1 MQVVMKDKATLLFLF
16 PVLFCFFY
24 WGFATWWAYP

>member
-16 PVLFCFFY
+16 TGDLRR
-24 WGFATWWAYP
+24 GGHIRKLSTA